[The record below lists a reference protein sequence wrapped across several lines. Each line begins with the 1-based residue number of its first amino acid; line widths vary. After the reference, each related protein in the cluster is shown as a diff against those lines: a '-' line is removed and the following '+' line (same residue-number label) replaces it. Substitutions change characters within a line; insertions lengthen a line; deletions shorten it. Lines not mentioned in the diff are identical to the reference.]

1 MHRYRTLILFGSA
14 ISAGVVVGALILPMV
29 LTGSSQEDADWLD
42 YVSAD
47 QLVKASDRIVT
58 AQYQDEE
65 LHEVPEIDPRDGQ
78 PYSSVEAIYRR
89 FKVVET
95 LKGDA
100 VSGDIIFVVSSAS
113 FSWKLDDGQW
123 RTEHYEVI
131 PVSPDQEYVL
141 FLKGTPRPDRYPAQY
156 GDTVWSVVGEPGIA
170 VIDSSGELIF
180 KSTERFKSDHQL
192 QGSSGSPFVLTKD
205 QLQSLVSSE

>member
-14 ISAGVVVGALILPMV
+14 IAAGVIFGVLIVPLACSGSTSEGVG
-29 LTGSSQEDADWLD
+29 GDWND
-42 YVSAD
+42 YRSAER
-47 QLVKASDRIVT
+47 LVKESDRIVT

-123 RTEHYEVI
+123 RTEHYEVTR
-131 PVSPDQEYVL
+131 
-141 FLKGTPRPDRYPAQY
+141 FPR
-156 GDTVWSVVGEPGIA
+156 SGIRA
-170 VIDSSGELIF
+170 LPEGYA
-180 KSTERFKSDHQL
+180 KA
-192 QGSSGSPFVLTKD
+192 GSISGSIRRYR
-205 QLQSLVSSE
+205 LVGRRRARHRSDRFEW